1 MNEVLEKLRQ
11 IGFLS
16 MTRQSDSDPSELR
29 IMEGEKERALRE
41 TLCNPMHLLDVY
53 VSLAPIPQGGR
64 SYLS

>member
-1 MNEVLEKLRQ
+1 
-11 IGFLS
+11 
-16 MTRQSDSDPSELR
+16 
-29 IMEGEKERALRE
+29 MEGEKERALRE